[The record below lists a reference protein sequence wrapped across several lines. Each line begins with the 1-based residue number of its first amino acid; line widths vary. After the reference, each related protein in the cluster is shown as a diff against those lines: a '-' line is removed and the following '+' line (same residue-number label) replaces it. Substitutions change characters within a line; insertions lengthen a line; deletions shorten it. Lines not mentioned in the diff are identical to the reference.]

1 MGETKEYLNEEEQNE
16 ACQDYVITVKETSS
30 SSFVQRAL
38 EERRNHKPPISFEQM
53 KAELE
58 REVVLYT
65 LEKLRDQG
73 VISQVMYENAVVI
86 ALKS

>member
-1 MGETKEYLNEEEQNE
+1 MSETKEYLNDEEQSE
-16 ACQDYVITVKETSS
+16 ARQEYVVTVKEKSS
-30 SSFVQRAL
+30 SSFVQRTL
-38 EERRNHKPPISFEQM
+38 DERRNHKPPISFEQM

-73 VISQVMYENAVVI
+73 VISQAMYENAVVI

>member
-1 MGETKEYLNEEEQNE
+1 MSETKEYLTEEKHNE
-16 ACQDYVITVKETSS
+16 ACQDYLVTVQETSS
-30 SSFVQRAL
+30 SSFVQRVL
-38 EERRNHKPPISFEQM
+38 DERRNHKPPISFEQM

-73 VISQVMYENAVVI
+73 VISQAMYENAVVI